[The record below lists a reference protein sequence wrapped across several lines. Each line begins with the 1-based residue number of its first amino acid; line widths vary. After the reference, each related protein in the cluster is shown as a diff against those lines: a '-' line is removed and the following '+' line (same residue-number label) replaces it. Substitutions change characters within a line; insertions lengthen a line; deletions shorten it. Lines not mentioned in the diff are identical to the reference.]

1 VFLNGASPKRKATV
15 SHRLAT
21 SLVVAVTVA
30 GCGGQLDAGSDVLH
44 GSLPVDER
52 SAVVVV
58 NDGALDN
65 WQGEYA
71 AILAAAGRLRF
82 VGLVVNSTSEYPS
95 VETNV
100 TGYREMINAGR
111 ESGMRHLPDPTA
123 SIAPALMQPASG
135 SIEDTVPNRSEGARL
150 LLQAAAAYGSA
161 VHPLAIATGGALTDV
176 ADAYLMDP
184 SLAERAVVVSS
195 LGQTDGDGA
204 STFNPNGGH
213 DTWATFIVTSRLR
226 LVQDNGYYD
235 QLLDVPDAEAN
246 ELPRNPFGRWMSA
259 KRPDLLDL
267 VLACDQITV
276 LAVALPWFSSGV
288 THLRVDDADPMQL
301 VPDAAGQIW
310 HVAQSDSARARSEI
324 WTILK
329 DPSTFQ

>member
-1 VFLNGASPKRKATV
+1 V
-15 SHRLAT
+15 SQCLAARLSIALALT
-21 SLVVAVTVA
+21 
-30 GCGGQLDAGSDVLH
+30 GCGGQLDAGFDVPH
-44 GSLPVDER
+44 GPLPVDER
-52 SAVVVV
+52 SAVVVL
-58 NDGALDN
+58 NDGARDN

-71 AILAAAGRLRF
+71 AILAASGQLRF
-82 VGLVVNSTSEYPS
+82 VGLVVNSTNEYPS

-123 SIAPALMQPASG
+123 SIAPALTEPASG

-150 LLQAAAAYGSA
+150 VLEAAAAYGS
-161 VHPLAIATGGALTDV
+161 VIHPLALATGGALTDV

-204 STFNPNGGH
+204 SPFNPNGGH
-213 DTWATFIVTSRLR
+213 DTWATFIVASRMR
-226 LVQDNGYYD
+226 LVQVNGYYD
-235 QLLDVPDAEAN
+235 QLLDVPEAQAK
-246 ELPRNPFGRWMSA
+246 ELPKNAFGRWMAA
-259 KRPDLLDL
+259 KRPDLLD
-267 VLACDQITV
+267 VILACDQITV

-310 HVAQSDSARARSEI
+310 HVAQTDSTRARSEI
-324 WTILK
+324 WATLK
-329 DPSTFQ
+329 DPSTFR

>member
-1 VFLNGASPKRKATV
+1 V
-15 SHRLAT
+15 SHRVAASLPIALA
-21 SLVVAVTVA
+21 LA
-30 GCGGQLDAGSDVLH
+30 GCGGQLDAGSDVPH
-44 GSLPVDER
+44 GPLPVDER

-71 AILAAAGRLRF
+71 ALLAASGRLRF
-82 VGLVVNSTSEYPS
+82 VGLVVNSTTEYPS

-100 TGYREMINAGR
+100 TGFREMISAGR
-111 ESGMRHLPDPTA
+111 DSGMRHLPDPTA
-123 SIAPALMQPASG
+123 SIAPALTEPASG
-135 SIEDTVPNRSEGARL
+135 SIEDTVPNRSEGARFI
-150 LLQAAAAYGSA
+150 LQAAAAYGSA

-226 LVQDNGYYD
+226 LVQVNGYYD
-235 QLLDVPDAEAN
+235 QLLDVPDAQAKD
-246 ELPRNPFGRWMSA
+246 LPKNAFGRWMA
-259 KRPDLLDL
+259 TKRSELLDL

-276 LAVALPWFSSGV
+276 MAVAMPWFSADV
-288 THLRVDDADPMQL
+288 TRLRVDDTDPTQL

-310 HVAQSDSARARSEI
+310 HVAQSDSVRARSDI